1 MPQSGC
7 RNEGDGT
14 VVVKPRTGSRHAGL
28 RLTPAAIPDRA
39 IGVYFALFP
48 VVVAAFLS
56 LQAVR
61 AHSAERLD
69 RPATHPAAME
79 DIAL

>member
-1 MPQSGC
+1 MG
-7 RNEGDGT
+7 
-14 VVVKPRTGSRHAGL
+14 VKPKTGSKHTGL
-28 RLTPAAIPDRA
+28 RLSPAAIPDRA

-61 AHSAERLD
+61 AHSAER
-69 RPATHPAAME
+69 PTPQPAAME

>member
-1 MPQSGC
+1 M
-7 RNEGDGT
+7 
-14 VVVKPRTGSRHAGL
+14 VVKPKTGSKHTGV
-28 RLTPAAIPDRA
+28 RLSLAAIPDRA

-61 AHSAERLD
+61 AHSAELS
-69 RPATHPAAME
+69 ATTQPAATSV
-79 DIAL
+79 AR

>member
-1 MPQSGC
+1 M
-7 RNEGDGT
+7 
-14 VVVKPRTGSRHAGL
+14 VVKPKTGSKHTGV
-28 RLTPAAIPDRA
+28 RLSLAAIPDRA

-48 VVVAAFLS
+48 LAVAAFLS

>member
-1 MPQSGC
+1 MG
-7 RNEGDGT
+7 
-14 VVVKPRTGSRHAGL
+14 VKPKTGSKHTGL
-28 RLTPAAIPDRA
+28 RLSPAAIPDRA

-61 AHSAERLD
+61 AHSAEL
-69 RPATHPAAME
+69 PAPAHPVATSAAR
-79 DIAL
+79 

>member
-1 MPQSGC
+1 MVAK
-7 RNEGDGT
+7 R
-14 VVVKPRTGSRHAGL
+14 KTGSKHTGI
-28 RLTPAAIPDRA
+28 RLSPAAIPDRA

-61 AHSAERLD
+61 AHSAELA
-69 RPATHPAAME
+69 PTAHPAA
-79 DIAL
+79 ASAAR